1 VPSLSDVL
9 HGRGVPT
16 GPVRAL
22 DAPDAVAVER
32 NSHFVVVQQLMEDVT
47 ATPFADLMAEL
58 VFGPAGMTGSSF
70 DQSFPETSG
79 RPVAVGHDERGEPL
93 PGGWQV
99 RTDLAAAGLWT
110 TATDL
115 AQLVREIHLAY
126 RGDPALLS
134 RELAVAQLTT
144 GTGGVFGLGCMVDR
158 IDGPAGARVEFT
170 HRGRIPGY
178 RALTAGRVPD
188 GSGLVLLTNGD
199 QGHEVVSR
207 LASDTALTEEM

>member
-1 VPSLSDVL
+1 
-9 HGRGVPT
+9 
-16 GPVRAL
+16 
-22 DAPDAVAVER
+22 
-32 NSHFVVVQQLMEDVT
+32 
-47 ATPFADLMAEL
+47 
-58 VFGPAGMTGSSF
+58 MTGSSF

-99 RTDLAAAGLWT
+99 RADLAAAGLWT

-144 GTGGVFGLGCMVDR
+144 GTGGVFGLGC
-158 IDGPAGARVEFT
+158 DGGPHRRAAPGHGWSSPTGAASPATGRSPPAGCPT
-170 HRGRIPGY
+170 GPGWCC
-178 RALTAGRVPD
+178 
-188 GSGLVLLTNGD
+188 
-199 QGHEVVSR
+199 
-207 LASDTALTEEM
+207 